1 MSSRDAIQYAPDAGL
16 LMIPGDPAK
25 DHTPGFAVFGD
36 SVPALRA
43 FVLRLLR
50 KENVRP
56 APGTAE
62 SAAVIPVRVSLVPRP
77 DNDYD
82 TRAVSVAAPPEHG
95 GSVLDRHLGYLYSS
109 ALDVTSESIRR
120 LTEETGTPVGC
131 HGWIK
136 LHDLE
141 SDSRF
146 HDDLYDEDDEDD
158 DGNGEGEAAADWQPS
173 RHEPVS
179 WAEQKAFGYAVGSV
193 RLVLPERR
201 TVRAL
206 VDAYLAEHNAGRDAD
221 GNADRDAEQE
231 TPAGVEWGLRRAL
244 AERLAIRMRAGVSHR
259 AAGGTWGRETE
270 RDRARRRRDAEAR
283 SLLEAWETYRNTAHG
298 FRGLRAVTRSVFRRT
313 RVLVLDASGVEVGQ
327 YHEPDGPLTLVDE
340 RLRAEALDALRAHGV
355 DVDAPED
362 PAALGGFPDAV
373 VVVGRGTWS
382 IRLPKP
388 GVSRDALPEA
398 GWFDPDSGTLT
409 VYAAP
414 LAEAL
419 TVLLRRH
426 GVRPL
431 LVTWG
436 APPEEV
442 ERHNLRAAFAPGAIS
457 PVSRSSRVTAAV
469 QRLVPEPHRRW
480 LDTRPGG
487 GTATATAGS
496 PLPPLADDAAENP
509 YYRRALESLFGAPV
523 DLAGR
528 GPCRLCGRSAQ
539 SARPGLFYCHGCCA
553 LARNGVLRDTG
564 EDGAWTEA
572 VVYALRRLARIE
584 FSGPPSLAQLD
595 RVSVPFGNPG
605 LVDEA
610 MLCRFLVPR
619 PASTLLSARPARP
632 ARTWTEW
639 LGHAGLLTDGVRT
652 SMGTA
657 TRATDGHLCRSLFER
672 HVDDFLHH
680 WGVAHEPEPAY
691 PRHPEL
697 NTTGLRADWRLADG
711 TFVEALGLLTREAY
725 AAKVARKRE
734 LARHHGLRLVTVTAE
749 DLDRLPEV
757 FAAWLP
763 KSPAAG

>member
-77 DNDYD
+77 DNGYD

-131 HGWIK
+131 HGWIE
-136 LHDLE
+136 LHALE

-158 DGNGEGEAAADWQPS
+158 DGNGEGEADADWKPS

-221 GNADRDAEQE
+221 GNAEQE

-298 FRGLRAVTRSVFRRT
+298 FRGLRAVTRSVFHRT

-442 ERHNLRAAFAPGAIS
+442 ERRNLRAAFAPGAIS